1 MAVVECRLNLR
12 IVADAKDMVV
22 VMRVIVEMAHLETCT
37 VKDLVQTCLTALTI
51 NPKIL
56 EILLL
61 APTKDLTN
69 TVAIGTTIEGTG
81 GLSSLTDSAVV
92 LPTIGTRTELM
103 FVNLP

>member
-1 MAVVECRLNLR
+1 VVEIGTKAALEYRLNLR

-22 VMRVIVEMAHLETCT
+22 VVMRSVTVEMAHPETCT
-37 VKDLVQTCLTALTI
+37 VKDLVQTCLI
-51 NPKIL
+51 
-56 EILLL
+56 

-69 TVAIGTTIEGTG
+69 TVATGTTTEGTG

-103 FVNLP
+103 FVNLL